1 MDLCNEDLEWRKMS
15 IENIFEKL
23 ADMLITILHN
33 ELLRDLIDKV

>member
-1 MDLCNEDLEWRKMS
+1 MR

-33 ELLRDLIDKV
+33 ELLRDLIDKSF

>member
-1 MDLCNEDLEWRKMS
+1 MR

-23 ADMLITILHN
+23 ADMLITIRHN